1 MKKYIGSIQ
10 NLLIIVL
17 VAVLLYQ
24 SQCSRKDPV
33 EPEVIVTIE
42 TKWDTVNVT
51 QTEYV
56 PKWRTKVVTEHDT
69 IPQDIDT
76 MSILKDYYAK
86 YHYTDTLTLDTLGF
100 LVLNDTISQN
110 SILSRS
116 FTSDISIPTTTIT
129 KEIYLNKRELFWGVA
144 VGGMINPVQ
153 DESPINYVS
162 GELMYVNKKRNVYG
176 FGLGVDKD
184 FFPIISGRM
193 YWKIGK

>member
-1 MKKYIGSIQ
+1 
-10 NLLIIVL
+10 
-17 VAVLLYQ
+17 
-24 SQCSRKDPV
+24 
-33 EPEVIVTIE
+33 VI
-42 TKWDTVNVT
+42 

-56 PKWRTKVVTEHDT
+56 PKWRTRVVTEHDT

-129 KEIYLNKRELFWGVA
+129 KEIFLKKREFFW
-144 VGGMINPVQ
+144 
-153 DESPINYVS
+153 
-162 GELMYVNKKRNVYG
+162 
-176 FGLGVDKD
+176 GLGVNGGTSQLDYVGGEFMFKNKQRNMYGIGVGVNQD
-184 FFPIISGRM
+184 LQPTISGRM

>member
-17 VAVLLYQ
+17 VVLVLFQ

-42 TKWDTVNVT
+42 TKWDTVNVI

-56 PKWRTKVVTEHDT
+56 PKWRTRVVTEHDT

-129 KEIYLNKRELFWGVA
+129 KEIYLNKREFYWGMGLSGDKSQLNYLGGEFMYKNKQRNMFG
-144 VGGMINPVQ
+144 VGMGVNQDLQPV
-153 DESPINYVS
+153 V
-162 GELMYVNKKRNVYG
+162 
-176 FGLGVDKD
+176 
-184 FFPIISGRM
+184 SGRM

>member
-17 VAVLLYQ
+17 VVLVLFQ

-42 TKWDTVNVT
+42 TKWDTVKVI

-56 PKWRTKVVTEHDT
+56 PKWRTRVVTEHDT

-129 KEIYLNKRELFWGVA
+129 KEIYLKKREFFWGMGLNGDPSQLNYL
-144 VGGMINPVQ
+144 GG
-153 DESPINYVS
+153 EF
-162 GELMYVNKKRNVYG
+162 MYKNKKRNM
-176 FGLGVDKD
+176 FGVGVGVNQDLQPV
-184 FFPIISGRM
+184 FSGRM

>member
-10 NLLIIVL
+10 NLLIIIL
-17 VAVLLYQ
+17 AAVLLYQ
-24 SQCSRKDPV
+24 SQCSKKDPI

-76 MSILKDYYAK
+76 MSILRDYYAK

-100 LVLNDTISQN
+100 LVLNDTISKN
-110 SILSRS
+110 SVLSRS

-129 KEIYLNKRELFWGVA
+129 KEIYLKKREFFWGMGLNGDPSQLNYLGGEFMYKNKQRNMFG
-144 VGGMINPVQ
+144 VGVGVNQDLQPV
-153 DESPINYVS
+153 
-162 GELMYVNKKRNVYG
+162 
-176 FGLGVDKD
+176 F
-184 FFPIISGRM
+184 SGRM

>member
-10 NLLIIVL
+10 NLLIIIL

-86 YHYTDTLTLDTLGF
+86 YHYTDTLTLDTLGY
-100 LVLNDTISQN
+100 LVLNDTISKN
-110 SILSRS
+110 SVLSRS
-116 FTSDISIPTTTIT
+116 FISDISIPTTTIT
-129 KEIYLNKRELFWGVA
+129 KEIYLNKREFYWGMGVNGGTSQLDY
-144 VGGMINPVQ
+144 VGGEFMFKNKQRNMYGIGVGVNQ
-153 DESPINYVS
+153 DLQPT
-162 GELMYVNKKRNVYG
+162 
-176 FGLGVDKD
+176 
-184 FFPIISGRM
+184 ISGRM

>member
-10 NLLIIVL
+10 NLLIIIL
-17 VAVLLYQ
+17 AAVLLYQ

-86 YHYTDTLTLDTLGF
+86 YHYTDTLTLDTLGY

-129 KEIYLNKRELFWGVA
+129 KEIYLNKREFYWGMGVNGGTSQLDY
-144 VGGMINPVQ
+144 VGGEFMFKNKQRNMYGIGVGVNQ
-153 DESPINYVS
+153 DLQPT
-162 GELMYVNKKRNVYG
+162 
-176 FGLGVDKD
+176 
-184 FFPIISGRM
+184 ISGRM

>member
-10 NLLIIVL
+10 NVLIIVL
-17 VAVLLYQ
+17 VLVLLYQ

-56 PKWRTKVVTEHDT
+56 PKWRTRVVTERVEV
-69 IPQDIDT
+69 PSEIDT
-76 MSILKDYYAK
+76 MSILRDYYAK

-129 KEIYLNKRELFWGVA
+129 KEIYLNKREFYWGIGVNGGTSQLDY
-144 VGGMINPVQ
+144 VGGEFMFKNKQRNMFGVGVGVNQ
-153 DESPINYVS
+153 DLQPT
-162 GELMYVNKKRNVYG
+162 
-176 FGLGVDKD
+176 
-184 FFPIISGRM
+184 ISGRM

>member
-10 NLLIIVL
+10 NLLIIIL
-17 VAVLLYQ
+17 VVVLLYQ
-24 SQCSRKDPV
+24 SQCSKKDPI

-100 LVLNDTISQN
+100 LVLNDTISKN
-110 SILSRS
+110 SVLSRS
-116 FTSDISIPTTTIT
+116 FTSNISIPTTTIT
-129 KEIYLNKRELFWGVA
+129 KEIYLNKREFYW
-144 VGGMINPVQ
+144 
-153 DESPINYVS
+153 
-162 GELMYVNKKRNVYG
+162 
-176 FGLGVDKD
+176 GLGVNGGTSQLDYVGGEFMFKNKQRNMYGIGVGVNQNLQPT
-184 FFPIISGRM
+184 FSGRM

>member
-10 NLLIIVL
+10 NLLIIILAV
-17 VAVLLYQ
+17 VLLYQ
-24 SQCSRKDPV
+24 SQCSKKDPI

-76 MSILKDYYAK
+76 MSILRDYYAK

-100 LVLNDTISQN
+100 LVLNDTISKN
-110 SILSRS
+110 SVLSRS

-129 KEIYLNKRELFWGVA
+129 KEIYLKKREFFWGMGLNGDPSQLNYLGGEFMYKNKQRNMFG
-144 VGGMINPVQ
+144 VGVGVNQDLQPV
-153 DESPINYVS
+153 
-162 GELMYVNKKRNVYG
+162 
-176 FGLGVDKD
+176 F
-184 FFPIISGRM
+184 SGRM

>member
-10 NLLIIVL
+10 NVLIIVL
-17 VAVLLYQ
+17 VLVLLYQ

-42 TKWDTVNVT
+42 TKWDTVNVI

-56 PKWRTKVVTEHDT
+56 PKWRTRVVTERVEV
-69 IPQDIDT
+69 PSEIDT
-76 MSILKDYYAK
+76 MSILRDYYVK

-129 KEIYLNKRELFWGVA
+129 KEIYLNKREFYWGMGVNGGTSQLDY
-144 VGGMINPVQ
+144 VGGEFMFKNKQRNMYGIGVGVNQ
-153 DESPINYVS
+153 DLQPT
-162 GELMYVNKKRNVYG
+162 
-176 FGLGVDKD
+176 
-184 FFPIISGRM
+184 ISGRI

>member
-10 NLLIIVL
+10 NVLIIAL
-17 VAVLLYQ
+17 ALVLLYQ
-24 SQCSRKDPV
+24 SQCSKKDPI

-86 YHYTDTLTLDTLGF
+86 YHYTDTLTLDTLGY
-100 LVLNDTISQN
+100 LVLNDTISKN
-110 SILSRS
+110 SVLSRS

-129 KEIYLNKRELFWGVA
+129 KEIYLNKREFYW
-144 VGGMINPVQ
+144 
-153 DESPINYVS
+153 
-162 GELMYVNKKRNVYG
+162 
-176 FGLGVDKD
+176 GLGVNGGTSQLDYVGGEFMFKNKQRNMYGIGVGVNQD
-184 FFPIISGRM
+184 LQPTISGRM

>member
-17 VAVLLYQ
+17 VVLVLFQ

-42 TKWDTVNVT
+42 TKWDTVNVI

-56 PKWRTKVVTEHDT
+56 PKWRTRVVTEHDT

-129 KEIYLNKRELFWGVA
+129 KEIYLKKREFFW
-144 VGGMINPVQ
+144 
-153 DESPINYVS
+153 
-162 GELMYVNKKRNVYG
+162 
-176 FGLGVDKD
+176 GLGVNGGTSQLDYVGGEFMFKNKQRNMYGIGVGVNQD
-184 FFPIISGRM
+184 LQPTISGRM